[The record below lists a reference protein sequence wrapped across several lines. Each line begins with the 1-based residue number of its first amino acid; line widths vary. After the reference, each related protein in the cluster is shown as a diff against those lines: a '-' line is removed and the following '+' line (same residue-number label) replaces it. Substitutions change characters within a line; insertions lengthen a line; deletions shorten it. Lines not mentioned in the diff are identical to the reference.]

1 MSIDIQYKGFTL
13 EIVGE
18 YLPADDGGRD
28 YPSSP
33 ATFECHEA
41 WLGEYN
47 ITELLTGEQ
56 WAEIEAIC
64 MEVVK

>member
-1 MSIDIQYKGFTL
+1 MEIIYKGFTL

-18 YLPADDGGRD
+18 YIPADNGGRD
-28 YPSSP
+28 YPSTP
-33 ATFECHEA
+33 AYFECAEA

-64 MEVVK
+64 NEVAK